1 MRVGAE
7 LCDEVAGGA
16 CADVKSF
23 AQGFCGDW
31 SLVLLPV
38 EHVFGACPV
47 QQVLPSGFAA
57 GAGGPVVCLLR
68 STGSRRAARE
78 GTNRSSSAI
87 GWVGR
92 SAVGVSVPRL
102 AAVCM
107 AWSRFGPSSAQPIR
121 RRGVGGREILPCDG
135 HVSARW
141 WPVELPTGGL

>member
-1 MRVGAE
+1 MSVECVMCVGAE

-57 GAGGPVVCLLR
+57 GTGRPGTPLRR
-68 STGSRRAARE
+68 STGSRAARE
-78 GTNRSSSAI
+78 GGQRVVLHDRSYRA
-87 GWVGR
+87 
-92 SAVGVSVPRL
+92 
-102 AAVCM
+102 
-107 AWSRFGPSSAQPIR
+107 
-121 RRGVGGREILPCDG
+121 RED
-135 HVSARW
+135 
-141 WPVELPTGGL
+141 E